1 MVLAPCCRRLAA
13 LDWLYCIIFLKIQK
27 RGGKMNI
34 KREKIKELTGQQ
46 LEFYR
51 GKLCTRQ
58 SVRKVANFLIVPD
71 KTGLP
76 SELKVPC
83 TVDGLPDTIT
93 FKILSDE
100 EVK

>member
-1 MVLAPCCRRLAA
+1 MKIRPER
-13 LDWLYCIIFLKIQK
+13 II
-27 RGGKMNI
+27 
-34 KREKIKELTGQQ
+34 ELSGQQ